1 MVSVLCGATS
11 TKCVP
16 LYLDSAR
23 HRPLYAAINIQSNSA
38 HTTNIK
44 CFLEA
49 CVEGIILYIYN
60 HKHINNEVLQKM
72 RFNATTRELCPL

>member
-23 HRPLYAAINIQSNSA
+23 HRPLYAAINMVNKFCP
-38 HTTNIK
+38 HKKIK
-44 CFLEA
+44 YSLEE
-49 CVEGIILYIYN
+49 CVEGIILHIYY
-60 HKHINNEVLQKM
+60 HKHINNETL
-72 RFNATTRELCPL
+72 